1 VTSTTVTDAPGAK
14 NGGQRAIVKTTR
26 RNGASASGADAAAYA
41 PQRDAEDDE
50 TFSAAV
56 AAVTSAFGDATRR
69 QIYLFARDGDG
80 VTAGEIA
87 KRFALHAN
95 VARHH
100 LDKLAAGGY
109 LEVNLDHSPSGAGR
123 PSKRYRR
130 SARATTLEIPPRPD
144 ELMVTLLVRALSLLE
159 PTVAETMAEQVG
171 EEYGRMLAS
180 QMAPGDSQRSS
191 RAAMLAVAD
200 ALTAHGFAAH
210 AETKQASMSII
221 SDHCPFGEIVSEH
234 PVLCAVDRGMVQGLM
249 AGLCG
254 DSIPVQMSSR
264 ARGDVTCEIVSN

>member
-1 VTSTTVTDAPGAK
+1 MYRIACENTQFGHHPDDDRTSMMTISFRDSTQPAPEPLDAQ
-14 NGGQRAIVKTTR
+14 N
-26 RNGASASGADAAAYA
+26 
-41 PQRDAEDDE
+41 DE

-69 QIYLFARDGDG
+69 QIYLVAREGEG
-80 VTAGEIA
+80 VTAAEIA

-109 LEVNLDHSPSGAGR
+109 LEVILDHPPTGAGR

-144 ELMVTLLVRALSLLE
+144 ELMVTLLVRALALLD
-159 PTVAETMAEQVG
+159 PVVAEKMAQEVG
-171 EEYGRMLAS
+171 EDYGTMLAA
-180 QMAPGDSQRSS
+180 QMAPGDSQRSR

-210 AETKQASMSII
+210 AEERQASMSII
-221 SDHCPFGEIVSEH
+221 RDHCPFGEVASEH
-234 PVLCAVDRGMVQGLM
+234 PVLCAVDRGMVRGLLS
-249 AGLCG
+249 GLCG
-254 DSIPVQMSSR
+254 DDQVPVEFSSR
-264 ARGDVTCEIVSN
+264 ARGDDSCESVAMN